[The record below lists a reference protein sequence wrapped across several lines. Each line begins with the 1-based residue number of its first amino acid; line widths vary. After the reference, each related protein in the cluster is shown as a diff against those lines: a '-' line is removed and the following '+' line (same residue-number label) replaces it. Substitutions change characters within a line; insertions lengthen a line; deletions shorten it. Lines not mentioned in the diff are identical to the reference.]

1 MDDQRREILS
11 KVREGTLSPEEAAV
25 RLEELEAGQDSEAAD
40 DYGPE
45 DTRVDAADPGIKVV
59 RLVKQRGPA
68 IVVGDPTIRGAVA
81 DGPHSISTDDDTI
94 LITSE
99 EDDEAGIQFGFGP
112 GFGPGR
118 YGRIRTGRPLH
129 IRMNP
134 VLALHAEIQAGTLRV
149 ERVTGPIQAEV
160 QAGSARIEGFRET
173 IDLSVQAGSVRA
185 TGRLTT
191 GTSRV
196 QCEAGNVR
204 IELERGSSV
213 RVNARSTLGRVAL
226 RGRGVDHNVMVIGRG
241 GREAVFG
248 RGDAALEIDA
258 TMGSVRVECD
268 E

>member
-1 MDDQRREILS
+1 MHDQRREILS

-25 RLEELEAGQDSEAAD
+25 RLEELEAGQGSEAVD
-40 DYGPE
+40 DYRPE
-45 DTRVDAADPGIKVV
+45 DSPAAVADPGIKVV

-99 EDDEAGIQFGFGP
+99 EDVEAGIQF

-118 YGRIRTGRPLH
+118 YGRIRTGRPLR

-134 VLALHAEIQAGTLRV
+134 ALALHAEIQAGTLRV

-160 QAGSARIEGFRET
+160 QAGSARIDGFRET

-185 TGRLTT
+185 TGRLTR